1 MQRKCLHSPARVQIE
16 HVDGLDG
23 TVAFGAA
30 FLQVLRIDSFLP
42 VVRIHESYLA
52 AHECDW
58 VPVRTIRRRNM
69 ERRTFLRKGV
79 AAAAHLLGAWA
90 LFPKAVLAK
99 MPRDLKVT
107 ALKVIPVWTGSMN
120 YVFVKLY
127 TNHGI
132 TGVGEGGIRG
142 RGGTMIAAIKEH
154 ERYIVG
160 KNPLEIEKHW
170 QAMYRWP
177 RWRGGPIL
185 NSAVSAVDIALWDI
199 AGKVLD
205 APIYQLLGGAAK
217 DKIRLY
223 VGGGSADGVRQAKE
237 RGFNAC
243 KTGPALA
250 VNGVIRQPWD
260 VKSEIKRLQ
269 EMRQAGGDDFDILYD
284 AHTQFKPEMALDFC
298 MRAEELRLFFL
309 EEPMLTS
316 DIGKMQW
323 LADRVKV
330 PLCQGESQFMKFG
343 FQEMIDRHLV
353 SYINPD
359 VIHAGGISECK
370 KIAAMAEAHF
380 IDVSLH
386 NAQSPVMTLAGLHVN
401 ACTTNCVIHEFN
413 QAREYAPWEEDLY
426 RGVKIAYANGYA
438 ALPEG
443 PGLGIDIDEAVAK
456 KRPARPFTETRGT
469 LRWPD
474 GSVGDT

>member
-1 MQRKCLHSPARVQIE
+1 MDRR
-16 HVDGLDG
+16 
-23 TVAFGAA
+23 A
-30 FLQVLRIDSFLP
+30 FLKT
-42 VVRIHESYLA
+42 
-52 AHECDW
+52 
-58 VPVRTIRRRNM
+58 TIA
-69 ERRTFLRKGV
+69 GV
-79 AAAAHLLGAWA
+79 AQAIGAYT
-90 LFPKAVLAK
+90 LFPREVHAK
-99 MPRDLKVT
+99 IPKDLKVT

-120 YVFVKLY
+120 YIFVKLF
-127 TNHGI
+127 TNQGI

-223 VGGGSADGVRQAKE
+223 VHGGSKDAVHRAKGL
-237 RGFNAC
+237 GFNAC
-243 KTGPALA
+243 KTGPQ
-250 VNGVIRQPWD
+250 VSRNGFLQQPWD
-260 VKSEIKRLQ
+260 VKSEIKRIRD
-269 EMRQAGGDDFDILYD
+269 MREAGGDDFDILYD
-284 AHTQFKPEMALDFC
+284 AHTTLKPEMALEFC
-298 MRAEELRLFFL
+298 TRVEELRPFFV

-316 DIGKMQW
+316 DLGKMKW
-323 LADRVKV
+323 LSDRVKV

-343 FQEMIDRHLV
+343 FQEMIDRHLI

-370 KIAAMAEAHF
+370 KIAALAEAHF
-380 IDVSLH
+380 IDVALH

-413 QAREYAPWEEDLY
+413 QARKYAPWEEDLY
-426 RGVKIAYANGYA
+426 GGVHIEYADGYA
-438 ALPEG
+438 ALPPG
-443 PGLGIDIDEAVAK
+443 PGLGIDINEEAAK
-456 KRPARPFTETRGT
+456 KRPARPFTRTRGT

>member
-1 MQRKCLHSPARVQIE
+1 MDRRAFIKSGILGPAAQ
-16 HVDGLDG
+16 
-23 TVAFGAA
+23 A
-30 FLQVLRIDSFLP
+30 
-42 VVRIHESYLA
+42 LA
-52 AHECDW
+52 AY
-58 VPVRTIRRRNM
+58 T
-69 ERRTFLRKGV
+69 
-79 AAAAHLLGAWA
+79 
-90 LFPKAVLAK
+90 LFPRHVHAAL
-99 MPRDLKVT
+99 PSDLRVT
-107 ALKVIPVWTGSMN
+107 KLKVIPVWNGSMN
-120 YVFVKLY
+120 YIFVKLF

-132 TGVGEGGIRG
+132 TGVGEGGLRG
-142 RGGTMIAAIKEH
+142 RGGTMIAAIQEH

-160 KNPLEIEKHW
+160 KNPLQIEKHW

-217 DKIRLY
+217 DKMRLY
-223 VGGGSADGVRQAKE
+223 IGGGSADAVHRAKE

-243 KTGPALA
+243 KTGPSIAR
-250 VNGVIRQPWD
+250 NGVLQRPWNVKAEIARIR
-260 VKSEIKRLQ
+260 
-269 EMRQAGGDDFDILYD
+269 EMRDAGGDDFDILYD
-284 AHTQFKPEMALDFC
+284 AHTTFTPEMSLEFC
-298 MRAEELRLFFL
+298 TQVEELRPFFV

-316 DIGKMQW
+316 DIGKMRW
-323 LADRVKV
+323 LAERVRV

-343 FQEMIDRHLV
+343 LQEMIDHHLI
-353 SYINPD
+353 SFINPD

-380 IDVSLH
+380 IDVALH

-426 RGVKIAYANGYA
+426 GGVHIKYSNGYA
-438 ALPEG
+438 ELPAG
-443 PGLGIDIDEAVAK
+443 PGLGIDIDEEAAK

-469 LRWPD
+469 LQWPD

>member
-1 MQRKCLHSPARVQIE
+1 MDRR
-16 HVDGLDG
+16 
-23 TVAFGAA
+23 A
-30 FLQVLRIDSFLP
+30 FLKTGIAGG
-42 VVRIHESYLA
+42 LA
-52 AHECDW
+52 HA
-58 VPVRTIRRRNM
+58 
-69 ERRTFLRKGV
+69 
-79 AAAAHLLGAWA
+79 LGAYT
-90 LFPKAVLAK
+90 LFPNEVHAK
-99 MPRDLKVT
+99 LPDDLTVT
-107 ALKVIPVWTGSMN
+107 ALKVIPVWNGSMT

-142 RGGTMIAAIKEH
+142 RAGTMIAAIKEH

-199 AGKVLD
+199 AGKILD

-223 VGGGSADGVRQAKE
+223 VGGGSAEDVQRAKE
-237 RGFNAC
+237 RGFTAC
-243 KTGPALA
+243 KTGPSLGRK
-250 VNGVIRQPWD
+250 GVIRQPWD
-260 VKSEIKRLQ
+260 VKSEVNRFR
-269 EMRQAGGDDFDILYD
+269 EMRDAAGDDFDILYD
-284 AHTQFKPEMALDFC
+284 AHTQLKPEMALEFC
-298 MRAEELRLFFL
+298 TRVEELRPFFV
-309 EEPMLTS
+309 EEPMFTS
-316 DIGKMQW
+316 DIGKMKW

-343 FQEMIDRHLV
+343 LQEMIDHHLI

-370 KIAAMAEAHF
+370 KLAAMAEAHF
-380 IDVSLH
+380 IDVALH

-413 QAREYAPWEEDLY
+413 QARKYAAWEEALY
-426 RGVKIAYANGYA
+426 GGVHIKYSDGYA
-438 ALPEG
+438 ELPPG
-443 PGLGIDIDEAVAK
+443 PGLGIDIDEEEAK
-456 KRPARPFTETRGT
+456 KHPARPFTETRGT
-469 LRWPD
+469 LQWPD

>member
-1 MQRKCLHSPARVQIE
+1 MDRR
-16 HVDGLDG
+16 
-23 TVAFGAA
+23 AFIKSG
-30 FLQVLRIDSFLP
+30 
-42 VVRIHESYLA
+42 VVG
-52 AHECDW
+52 
-58 VPVRTIRRRNM
+58 
-69 ERRTFLRKGV
+69 GV
-79 AAAAHLLGAWA
+79 AQALGAYT
-90 LFPKAVLAK
+90 LFPETVHAK
-99 MPRDLKVT
+99 IPKTLKVT
-107 ALKVIPVWTGSMN
+107 ALKVIPVWNGSMT

-127 TNHGI
+127 TNEGI

-142 RGGTMIAAIKEH
+142 RAGTMIAAIKEH

-160 KNPLEIEKHW
+160 KNPLQIERHW

-199 AGKVLD
+199 VGKVLD

-217 DKIRLY
+217 DKMRLY
-223 VGGGSADGVRQAKE
+223 IGAGSAEGVQRVKE
-237 RGFNAC
+237 LGFTAC
-243 KTGPALA
+243 KTGPSIASG
-250 VNGVIRQPWD
+250 GVIRQPWN
-260 VKSEIKRLQ
+260 VKAEVKRLR
-269 EMRQAGGDDFDILYD
+269 EMRDAGGDDFDILYD
-284 AHTQFKPEMALDFC
+284 AHTTLKPEMALEFC
-298 MRAEELRLFFL
+298 TRIEELRPFFV

-343 FQEMIDRHLV
+343 LQEMIDRHLV

-370 KIAAMAEAHF
+370 KIAAIAEAHF
-380 IDVSLH
+380 IDVALH

-413 QAREYAPWEEDLY
+413 QARTYAPWEEELY
-426 RGVKIAYANGYA
+426 GGVYVKYANGFA
-438 ALPEG
+438 ELPPG
-443 PGLGIDIDEAVAK
+443 PGLGIDINEEEAK
-456 KRPARPFTETRGT
+456 KHPARPFTKTRGT
-469 LRWPD
+469 LQWPD

>member
-1 MQRKCLHSPARVQIE
+1 MNRRVFIKK
-16 HVDGLDG
+16 GIILGG
-23 TVAFGAA
+23 T
-30 FLQVLRIDSFLP
+30 
-42 VVRIHESYLA
+42 LA
-52 AHECDW
+52 AG
-58 VPVRTIRRRNM
+58 TY
-69 ERRTFLRKGV
+69 T
-79 AAAAHLLGAWA
+79 
-90 LFPKAVLAK
+90 LFPEEVHAK
-99 MPRDLKVT
+99 IPENLKVT
-107 ALKVIPVWTGSMN
+107 ALKVIPVWNGSMT
-120 YVFVKLY
+120 YVFVKLF
-127 TNHGI
+127 TNQGI

-142 RGGTMIAAIKEH
+142 RAGTMIAAIREH

-160 KNPLEIEKHW
+160 KNPLEIERHW

-223 VGGGSADGVRQAKE
+223 IGGGSAEAVHRVKE

-243 KTGPALA
+243 KTGP
-250 VNGVIRQPWD
+250 VISKDGIIQQPWD
-260 VKSEIKRLQ
+260 IKSEIKRLR
-269 EMRQAGGDDFDILYD
+269 EMRDAGGDDFDILYD
-284 AHTQFKPEMALDFC
+284 AHTQFKPEMALEFC
-298 MRAEELRLFFL
+298 TQIEELRPFFV

-323 LADRVKV
+323 LAEKVKV

-343 FQEMIDRHLV
+343 FQEMIDRHLI

-370 KIAAMAEAHF
+370 KIAAMAESHF
-380 IDVSLH
+380 IDVALH

-413 QAREYAPWEEDLY
+413 QARKYAPWEEELY
-426 RGVKIAYANGYA
+426 NGVHIKYSNGYA
-438 ALPEG
+438 DLPSG
-443 PGLGIDIDEAVAK
+443 PGLGIDINEEEAK
-456 KRPARPFTETRGT
+456 KHPARPFTDTRGI

>member
-1 MQRKCLHSPARVQIE
+1 MKRRDFLKRAM
-16 HVDGLDG
+16 
-23 TVAFGAA
+23 VAAPLFGA
-30 FLQVLRIDSFLP
+30 
-42 VVRIHESYLA
+42 Y
-52 AHECDW
+52 
-58 VPVRTIRRRNM
+58 T
-69 ERRTFLRKGV
+69 
-79 AAAAHLLGAWA
+79 
-90 LFPKAVLAK
+90 LFPREVHARI
-99 MPRDLKVT
+99 PTDLRVT

-120 YVFVKLY
+120 YIFVKLY
-127 TNHGI
+127 TNQGI

-142 RGGTMIAAIKEH
+142 RAGTMIAAIKEH

-217 DKIRLY
+217 EKMRLY
-223 VGGGSADGVRQAKE
+223 IRGGSAEAVHRARE
-237 RGFNAC
+237 LGFNAC
-243 KTGPALA
+243 KTGPAIA
-250 VNGVIRQPWD
+250 ENGVLKQPWN
-260 VKSEIKRLQ
+260 VKAEIARLQ
-269 EMRQAGGDDFDILYD
+269 AMREAGGDDFDLIYD

-298 MRAEELRLFFL
+298 TRAEELRLFFL

-316 DIGKMQW
+316 DLTKMQW
-323 LADRVKV
+323 LADHVKV

-343 FQEMIDRHLV
+343 FQEMIDRQLV

-370 KIAAMAEAHF
+370 KLAAMAEAHF

-386 NAQSPVMTLAGLHVN
+386 NAQSPVMTLAGLNVN

-413 QAREYAPWEEDLY
+413 QARDYAPWEEDLY
-426 RGVKIAYANGYA
+426 GGVHIKYAGGFA
-438 ALPEG
+438 ELPTG
-443 PGLGIDIDEAVAK
+443 PGLGIDIDEDAAR

>member
-1 MQRKCLHSPARVQIE
+1 MMHRR
-16 HVDGLDG
+16 
-23 TVAFGAA
+23 A
-30 FLQVLRIDSFLP
+30 FLKAG
-42 VVRIHESYLA
+42 LA
-52 AHECDW
+52 
-58 VPVRTIRRRNM
+58 
-69 ERRTFLRKGV
+69 GS
-79 AAAAHLLGAWA
+79 AAYAIGHS
-90 LFPKAVLAK
+90 LFPAELQAK
-99 MPRDLKVT
+99 IPDDLKVT

-127 TNHGI
+127 TNQGI

-142 RGGTMIAAIKEH
+142 RAATMIAAIKEH

-205 APIYQLLGGAAK
+205 APVYQLLGGAAK
-217 DKIRLY
+217 KKIRLY
-223 VGGGSADGVRQAKE
+223 IGGGSAEGVHRAKE
-237 RGFNAC
+237 QGFTAV
-243 KTGPALA
+243 KTGPNLA
-250 VNGVIRQPWD
+250 VNGVIKQPFD
-260 VKSEIKRLQ
+260 VKAEITRLRH
-269 EMRQAGGDDFDILYD
+269 MRDAAGDDFDILYD
-284 AHTQFKPEMALDFC
+284 AHTQFKPEMALEFC
-298 MRAEELRLFFL
+298 TRVEELRPFFV

-316 DIGKMQW
+316 DLGKMKW
-323 LADRVKV
+323 LSDRVKV

-343 FQEMIDRHLV
+343 LQEMIDRHLI
-353 SYINPD
+353 SYVNPD

-370 KIAAMAEAHF
+370 KIASMAEAHF
-380 IDVSLH
+380 IDVALH

-413 QAREYAPWEEDLY
+413 QARQYADWEEELY
-426 RGVKIAYANGYA
+426 GGVHIKYSDGYA
-438 ALPEG
+438 ELPPG
-443 PGLGIDIDEAVAK
+443 PGLGIDIDEAAAK
-456 KRPARPFTETRGT
+456 KRPARPFANTRGT
-469 LRWPD
+469 LEWPD

>member
-1 MQRKCLHSPARVQIE
+1 MDRR
-16 HVDGLDG
+16 
-23 TVAFGAA
+23 A
-30 FLQVLRIDSFLP
+30 FLKRAMATGAQ
-42 VVRIHESYLA
+42 
-52 AHECDW
+52 
-58 VPVRTIRRRNM
+58 
-69 ERRTFLRKGV
+69 
-79 AAAAHLLGAWA
+79 LLGAYA
-90 LFPKAVLAK
+90 LFPREILAK
-99 MPRDLKVT
+99 LPTNLRVT
-107 ALKVIPVWTGSMN
+107 KLKVIPVWTGSMN
-120 YVFVKLY
+120 YIFVKLY
-127 TNHGI
+127 TNQGV

-142 RGGTMIAAIKEH
+142 RGGTMIAAIQEH

-217 DKIRLY
+217 NKIRLY
-223 VGGGSADGVRQAKE
+223 VGGGSGEAVARVKE
-237 RGFNAC
+237 HGFNAC
-243 KTGPALA
+243 KTGPQIA
-250 VNGVIRQPWD
+250 VDGVVKQPWD
-260 VKSEIKRLQ
+260 VKSEIKRLE
-269 EMRQAGGDDFDILYD
+269 EMREVGGDDFDILYD

-298 MRAEELRLFFL
+298 TRAEDLRLFFL

-316 DIGKMQW
+316 DIGKMRW
-323 LADRVKV
+323 LSQRVKV

-343 FQEMIDRHLV
+343 LQEMIDHHLI

-370 KIAAMAEAHF
+370 KLAAMAEAHF

-413 QAREYAPWEEDLY
+413 QARKYAQWEDDLY
-426 RGVKIAYANGYA
+426 GGVHIKYKDGYA
-438 ALPEG
+438 ELPPG
-443 PGLGIDIDEAVAK
+443 PGLGIDIDEEAAK

-469 LRWPD
+469 LQWPD
-474 GSVGDT
+474 GSVSDT

>member
-1 MQRKCLHSPARVQIE
+1 MDRREFFKRGII
-16 HVDGLDG
+16 G
-23 TVAFGAA
+23 TVSPFIGA
-30 FLQVLRIDSFLP
+30 
-42 VVRIHESYLA
+42 Y
-52 AHECDW
+52 
-58 VPVRTIRRRNM
+58 T
-69 ERRTFLRKGV
+69 
-79 AAAAHLLGAWA
+79 
-90 LFPKAVLAK
+90 LFPQEVQAK
-99 MPRDLKVT
+99 IPRSLKVT
-107 ALKVIPVWTGSMN
+107 ALKVIPVWNDSMSMN
-120 YVFVKLY
+120 YIFVKLY
-127 TNHGI
+127 TNEGI

-217 DKIRLY
+217 DKMRLY
-223 VGGGSADGVRQAKE
+223 ISGGSAEAVHRAKE
-237 RGFNAC
+237 LGFNAC
-243 KTGPALA
+243 KTGGLKAR
-250 VNGVIRQPWD
+250 NGTIQQPWD
-260 VKSEIKRLQ
+260 IKSEVARIR
-269 EMRQAGGDDFDILYD
+269 EMREAGGDEFDILYD
-284 AHTQFKPEMALDFC
+284 CHTQFKPEMALEFC
-298 MRAEELRLFFL
+298 TQIEELRPFFI

-316 DIGKMQW
+316 DIGKMKW

-343 FQEMIDRHLV
+343 FQEMIDNHLI

-380 IDVSLH
+380 IDVALH

-413 QAREYAPWEEDLY
+413 QARRYEPWEEELY
-426 RGVKIAYANGYA
+426 GGVHIKYSEGYA
-438 ALPEG
+438 ELPLG
-443 PGLGIDIDEAVAK
+443 PGLGIDINEVEAK
-456 KRPARPFTETRGT
+456 KHPPRPFTDTRGILT
-469 LRWPD
+469 WSD
-474 GSVGDT
+474 GSVADT

>member
-1 MQRKCLHSPARVQIE
+1 M
-16 HVDGLDG
+16 
-23 TVAFGAA
+23 
-30 FLQVLRIDSFLP
+30 
-42 VVRIHESYLA
+42 
-52 AHECDW
+52 
-58 VPVRTIRRRNM
+58 N
-69 ERRTFLRKGV
+69 RRTFLKTG
-79 AAAAHLLGAWA
+79 LGMAQA
-90 LFPKAVLAK
+90 LSTYTLFPRDVHAK
-99 MPRDLKVT
+99 LPSNLKVT

-127 TNHGI
+127 TNQGI

-142 RGGTMIAAIKEH
+142 RGATMITAIQEH
-154 ERYIVG
+154 SRYIVG
-160 KNPLEIEKHW
+160 KDPLQIEKHW

-185 NSAVSAVDIALWDI
+185 NSAVSAVEIALWDI

-205 APIYQLLGGAAK
+205 APVYQLLGGAAK

-223 VGGGSADGVRQAKE
+223 THGGSAEAVQRAKE
-237 RGFNAC
+237 MGFNAI
-243 KTGPALA
+243 KTGPSLGQ
-250 VNGVIRQPWD
+250 NGIVKQPWN
-260 VKSEIKRLQ
+260 VKAEVARFR
-269 EMRQAGGDDFDILYD
+269 EMRDAAGDDFDLLYD
-284 AHTQFKPEMALDFC
+284 AHTQLKPEMALEFC
-298 MRAEELRLFFL
+298 TQIEELRPFFV

-316 DIGKMQW
+316 DLGKMQW

-343 FQEMIDRHLV
+343 MQEMIDRHLI
-353 SYINPD
+353 SYVNPD

-380 IDVSLH
+380 IDVALH

-413 QAREYAPWEEDLY
+413 QAREYERWEEDLY
-426 RGVKIAYANGYA
+426 GGVRIRYTDGFAELPA
-438 ALPEG
+438 A
-443 PGLGIDIDEAVAK
+443 PGLGIDIDEEVAK
-456 KRPARPFTETRGT
+456 KRPARPFAETRGT

-474 GSVGDT
+474 GSVSDT

>member
-1 MQRKCLHSPARVQIE
+1 MQRRE
-16 HVDGLDG
+16 
-23 TVAFGAA
+23 
-30 FLQVLRIDSFLP
+30 
-42 VVRIHESYLA
+42 
-52 AHECDW
+52 
-58 VPVRTIRRRNM
+58 
-69 ERRTFLRKGV
+69 FLRTGMASGLAMGGYTLFPSSV
-79 AAAAHLLGAWA
+79 AAKI
-90 LFPKAVLAK
+90 PKNL
-99 MPRDLKVT
+99 RVT
-107 ALKVIPVWTGSMN
+107 ALKVIPVWTGSMT

-127 TNHGI
+127 TNAGI

-142 RGGTMIAAIKEH
+142 RAGTMIAAIKEH

-160 KNPLEIEKHW
+160 KNPLQIEKHW

-185 NSAVSAVDIALWDI
+185 NSAVSAMDIALWDI

-217 DKIRLY
+217 KKIRLY
-223 VGGGSADGVRQAKE
+223 VGAGSAEGVQRVKE
-237 RGFNAC
+237 LGFTAC
-243 KTGPALA
+243 KTGPHIA
-250 VNGVIRQPWD
+250 NKGVIKQPWD
-260 VKSEIKRLQ
+260 VKAEVRRFT
-269 EMRQAGGDDFDILYD
+269 EMRKAAGDDFDILYD
-284 AHTQFKPEMALDFC
+284 AHTTLKPEMALEFC
-298 MRAEELRLFFL
+298 TRVEDLRPFFV

-316 DIGKMQW
+316 DLGKMKW

-343 FQEMIDRHLV
+343 LQEMMDKHLI

-370 KIAAMAEAHF
+370 KLAAMAEAHF

-413 QAREYAPWEEDLY
+413 QARKYAPWEEDLY
-426 RGVKIAYANGYA
+426 KGVKIKYANGYA
-438 ALPEG
+438 DLPAG
-443 PGLGIDIDEAVAK
+443 PGLGIDIDEEAAK
-456 KRPARPFTETRGT
+456 KRPGRPFTKTRGT
-469 LRWPD
+469 LEWPD
-474 GSVGDT
+474 GSVSDT

>member
-1 MQRKCLHSPARVQIE
+1 MQRR
-16 HVDGLDG
+16 D
-23 TVAFGAA
+23 
-30 FLQVLRIDSFLP
+30 
-42 VVRIHESYLA
+42 
-52 AHECDW
+52 
-58 VPVRTIRRRNM
+58 
-69 ERRTFLRKGV
+69 FLRTGMAGGLAMGGYSLFPSSV
-79 AAAAHLLGAWA
+79 AAKI
-90 LFPKAVLAK
+90 PKNL
-99 MPRDLKVT
+99 RVT
-107 ALKVIPVWTGSMN
+107 ALKVIPVWTGSMT

-127 TNHGI
+127 TNEGI

-142 RGGTMIAAIKEH
+142 RAGTMIAAIKEH

-160 KNPLEIEKHW
+160 KNPLQIEKHW

-217 DKIRLY
+217 KKIRLY
-223 VGGGSADGVRQAKE
+223 VGAGSAESVQRVKE
-237 RGFNAC
+237 LGFTAC
-243 KTGPALA
+243 KTGPYIA
-250 VNGVIRQPWD
+250 NKGVIKQPWD
-260 VKSEIKRLQ
+260 VKAEVRRFT
-269 EMRQAGGDDFDILYD
+269 EMRKAAGDDFDILYD
-284 AHTQFKPEMALDFC
+284 AHTTLKPEMALEFC
-298 MRAEELRLFFL
+298 TRVEELRPFFV

-316 DIGKMQW
+316 DLGKMKW

-343 FQEMIDRHLV
+343 LQEMMDKHLI

-413 QAREYAPWEEDLY
+413 QARKYAPWEEDLY
-426 RGVKIAYANGYA
+426 KGAKIKYANGYA
-438 ALPEG
+438 DLPAG
-443 PGLGIDIDEAVAK
+443 PGLGIDIDEEAAK
-456 KRPARPFTETRGT
+456 KRPGRPFTKTRGT
-469 LRWPD
+469 LEWPD
-474 GSVGDT
+474 GSVSDT

>member
-1 MQRKCLHSPARVQIE
+1 MDRR
-16 HVDGLDG
+16 
-23 TVAFGAA
+23 A
-30 FLQVLRIDSFLP
+30 FLQTGIASG
-42 VVRIHESYLA
+42 IA
-52 AHECDW
+52 
-58 VPVRTIRRRNM
+58 
-69 ERRTFLRKGV
+69 
-79 AAAAHLLGAWA
+79 GAIGTYT
-90 LFPKAVLAK
+90 LFPGEVHAK
-99 MPRDLKVT
+99 LPADLKVT
-107 ALKVIPVWTGSMN
+107 KLKVIPVWNGSMN
-120 YVFVKLY
+120 YIFVKLY

-132 TGVGEGGIRG
+132 TGVGEGGLRG

-160 KNPLEIEKHW
+160 KNPLQIEKHW

-223 VGGGSADGVRQAKE
+223 IGGGNAEGVHSAKE
-237 RGFNAC
+237 RGFNAV
-243 KTGPALA
+243 KTGPSLSA
-250 VNGVIRQPWD
+250 NGVIKQPWNL
-260 VKSEIKRLQ
+260 KAEIARLR
-269 EMRQAGGDDFDILYD
+269 EMRDAGGDDFDILYD
-284 AHTQFKPEMALDFC
+284 CHTQFKPEMALEFC
-298 MRAEELRLFFL
+298 RAVEEIRPFFI

-316 DIGKMQW
+316 DIGKMKW
-323 LADRVKV
+323 LADHVNV

-343 FQEMIDRHLV
+343 VQEMIDHHLV
-353 SYINPD
+353 SFVNPD

-370 KIAAMAEAHF
+370 KIASMAEAHF

-401 ACTTNCVIHEFN
+401 ASCTNCVIHEFN
-413 QAREYAPWEEDLY
+413 QARQYAAWEEELY
-426 RGVKIAYANGYA
+426 GGVHIEYENGFA
-438 ALPEG
+438 KLPPG
-443 PGLGIDIDEAVAK
+443 PGLGIDINEEEAK
-456 KRPARPFTETRGT
+456 KHPARPFTETRGT
-469 LRWPD
+469 LQWPD

>member
-1 MQRKCLHSPARVQIE
+1 MQRR
-16 HVDGLDG
+16 
-23 TVAFGAA
+23 A
-30 FLQVLRIDSFLP
+30 FLKAGI
-42 VVRIHESYLA
+42 A
-52 AHECDW
+52 
-58 VPVRTIRRRNM
+58 
-69 ERRTFLRKGV
+69 
-79 AAAAHLLGAWA
+79 GATGYA
-90 LFPKAVLAK
+90 IGHSLFPTELQAK
-99 MPRDLKVT
+99 VPNDLRVT

-127 TNHGI
+127 TNHGV

-142 RGGTMIAAIKEH
+142 RGATMIAAIKEH

-160 KNPLEIEKHW
+160 KNPMEIEKHW

-205 APIYQLLGGAAK
+205 VPVYQLLGGAAK
-217 DKIRLY
+217 EKIRLY
-223 VGGGSADGVRQAKE
+223 IGGGSAEGVHRAKE
-237 RGFNAC
+237 QGFTAV
-243 KTGPALA
+243 KTGPNIAA
-250 VNGVIRQPWD
+250 NGVIKQPFD
-260 VKSEIKRLQ
+260 VKAEIARFRQ
-269 EMRQAGGDDFDILYD
+269 MREAGGDDFDILYD
-284 AHTQFKPEMALDFC
+284 AHTQFKPEMALEFC
-298 MRAEELRLFFL
+298 TRAEELRPFFV

-316 DIGKMQW
+316 DLGKMKW
-323 LADRVKV
+323 LADRVNV

-343 FQEMIDRHLV
+343 LQEMIDRHLI
-353 SYINPD
+353 SYVNPD
-359 VIHAGGISECK
+359 VIHAGGITECK
-370 KIAAMAEAHF
+370 KIASMAEAHF

-401 ACTTNCVIHEFN
+401 ASATNCVIHEFN
-413 QAREYAPWEEDLY
+413 QARQYADWEEELY
-426 RGVKIAYANGYA
+426 GGVHIKYANGYA
-438 ALPEG
+438 ELPPG
-443 PGLGIDIDEAVAK
+443 PGLGIDIDEEAAK

>member
-1 MQRKCLHSPARVQIE
+1 MQRR
-16 HVDGLDG
+16 D
-23 TVAFGAA
+23 
-30 FLQVLRIDSFLP
+30 FLQ
-42 VVRIHESYLA
+42 
-52 AHECDW
+52 
-58 VPVRTIRRRNM
+58 RTAQA
-69 ERRTFLRKGV
+69 T
-79 AAAAHLLGAWA
+79 ACALGAYS
-90 LFPKAVLAK
+90 LFPQQLHARLPKNL
-99 MPRDLKVT
+99 RVT
-107 ALKVIPVWTGSMN
+107 QLKVIPVWTGSMN

-127 TNHGI
+127 TNQGI

-142 RGGTMIAAIKEH
+142 RAATMIAAIKEH

-160 KNPLEIEKHW
+160 KNPLQIEKHW

-223 VGGGSADGVRQAKE
+223 VHGGSAEDVRRAKE
-237 RGFNAC
+237 AGFQAL
-243 KTGPALA
+243 KTGPRVAR
-250 VNGVIRQPWD
+250 NGVIQQPWD
-260 VKSEIKRLQ
+260 VKAEARRFAQ
-269 EMRQAGGDDFDILYD
+269 MRAAGGDQFDLLYD
-284 AHTQFKPEMALDFC
+284 AHTQLKPEMALELC
-298 MRAEELRLFFL
+298 TRLEEYRPFFV

-316 DIGKMQW
+316 DLGKMKW

-330 PLCQGESQFMKFG
+330 PICQGESQFLKFG
-343 FQEMIDRHLV
+343 LQEMIDRHLV

-370 KIAAMAEAHF
+370 KLAAMAEAHF
-380 IDVSLH
+380 IDVALH

-413 QAREYAPWEEDLY
+413 QARKYQPWEEDLY
-426 RGVKIAYANGYA
+426 KGVKIKYAKGFA
-438 ALPEG
+438 SLPEG
-443 PGLGIDIDEAVAK
+443 PGLGIDIDEKAAS
-456 KRPARPFTETRGT
+456 KRPARPFARTRGQ
-469 LRWPD
+469 LAWPD